1 MPKPATNA
9 RNTMNSPNSPMD
21 DSRSRVARER
31 LLADLAAIAADAE
44 ALLQATADD
53 ASDKAKETRARITA
67 TLERARATYD
77 EFKDEQ
83 IDSAKEMVSKAD
95 QTIRAHPYESIGI
108 AFGVGILLGA
118 LLRRK

>member
-1 MPKPATNA
+1 MESHHPLMEEN
-9 RNTMNSPNSPMD
+9 
-21 DSRSRVARER
+21 RSRIARER
-31 LLADLAAIAADAE
+31 MLADLAAIAADAE

-67 TLERARATYD
+67 SLEKAKATYQ
-77 EFKDEQ
+77 EFQAEQ
-83 IDSAKEMVSKAD
+83 LDSAKAAVSKAD
-95 QTIRAHPYESIGI
+95 QTIRAHPYEAIGI